1 MVKEVPI
8 HTPYITLGQMLKLA
22 DVVSS
27 GVEAKMYLQESE
39 VLVNGVSDNRRG
51 RKLYPGDEVETG
63 GATYRICSS
72 TI

>member
-27 GVEAKMYLQESE
+27 GVEAKMYLQENE
-39 VLVNGVSDNRRG
+39 ILVNGVSDNRRG
-51 RKLYPGDEVETG
+51 RKLYPCDEVETG

-72 TI
+72 AI